1 MFIAVLF
8 AIAKT
13 WRQPTRSLTDVW
25 MKSIWYLYT
34 MEYYLVIKNNER
46 IAFAATWMDLDVLI
60 LSKACKK
67 ENDKYHIIPHKC
79 GI

>member
-13 WRQPTRSLTDVW
+13 WSQPTCSLTDVW

-34 MEYYLVIKNNER
+34 MEYYSVIKNNER

-60 LSKACKK
+60 LSKASKK
-67 ENDKYHIIPHKC
+67 EKDKYHIIPLKC